1 MFERYRMGYQ
11 LLLAVAVIEFA
22 LAFTLGMA
30 PLSTYVRPGGF
41 IGKML
46 PAWVVLP
53 LGWAGLVAIE
63 ITRRQVDRPFVAVRR
78 MLYRH
83 RFWLLRGMLF
93 IGLILFLGRAFT
105 SYKTM
110 IPAYNA
116 YWADPWFVAFDHA
129 LFGIDPWRITHALI
143 GPWGTMVI
151 DRIYALWFVIMMLYL
166 GWFCFSRNPAL
177 QVRGLLTHLLTWG
190 LLGNLAA
197 TVFSSVGPCYYGHF
211 FGDPR
216 FVPMV
221 ETLRATDEQYPLFAM
236 KAMGY
241 LLESFGK
248 DRFGTGISAMPSLHV
263 GVAFMCFLV
272 AREYAK
278 HLLPKVLAAAFFAVI
293 FVGSVHLGWHYVA
306 DGLFSVAGV
315 GLIWWGTGRFV
326 LWLEKREAAQAVSAS
341 QPLAGPVPA

>member
-1 MFERYRMGYQ
+1 MFERYRLGYQ
-11 LLLAVAVIEFA
+11 LLLAVAAVEFA

-30 PLSTYVRPGGF
+30 PLTTYVKPGGF
-41 IGKML
+41 IGRML

-53 LGWAGLVAIE
+53 LLWAGLVAIE

-78 MLYRH
+78 MLHRH
-83 RFWLLRGMLF
+83 RFWLLRGILF

-105 SYKTM
+105 SYKTV
-110 IPAYNA
+110 ISDYNP

-129 LFGIDPWRITHALI
+129 LFGTDPWRITHALI
-143 GPWGTMVI
+143 GPYGTMMI

-197 TVFSSVGPCYYGHF
+197 TVFSSVGPCYYDHF
-211 FGDPR
+211 FGDAR

-221 ETLRATDEQYPLFAM
+221 ETLRATDEQYPLFAL
-236 KAMGY
+236 KAMDF
-241 LLESFGK
+241 LLRSFGK
-248 DRFGTGISAMPSLHV
+248 DQFGAGISAMPSLHV

-272 AREYAK
+272 AREYAR

-293 FVGSVHLGWHYVA
+293 FLGSVHLGWHYFA

-315 GLIWWGTGRFV
+315 GLIWWSTGR
-326 LWLEKREAAQAVSAS
+326 LIAWLDRREGRLAEPAAEAA
-341 QPLAGPVPA
+341 PVPA